1 MIFGKY
7 INKFYKKYFWHFFFG
22 IITLI
27 FVDYIQLFIPEI
39 VGNIVGS
46 VKNGGIN
53 IGNYEFLIT
62 HVIYIAVI
70 GLGMFIGRHLW
81 RVCIFGESIRI
92 QSDLRKEMFLKTEV
106 LTQRFYKQNKTGALL
121 AYFSNDL
128 ETLEEA
134 FGFGVVQ
141 LVDGV
146 FLLIMSII
154 KMSKI
159 HGTLTLIVL
168 IPLAMLGV
176 SAFFIDRLLEAKYEK
191 RQKAFENM
199 SDFAQENFT
208 GIRVIKAFVKEK
220 KELKL
225 FAKEAKKNKDANINY
240 VRTSAALDVIFDA
253 LIYLVFG
260 IIMIG
265 GSYLVYLNIQTLG
278 ETGIPVED
286 LVKFV
291 GFADT
296 LIWPVFALAG
306 VINLIAR
313 ARTSYKRIESLLDEK
328 VEINDLLVE
337 IENQEETEQEEIK
350 GGIEF
355 KNFNFAYPDDPERLI
370 LKDINLKINPG
381 ENIGI
386 VGKIGSGKSTLVNM
400 LFRLYNVEENTLFID
415 DNDIMH
421 LPVKKV
427 RDVIGYC
434 PQDNFLFS
442 DTVRSNIAFS
452 NPDLPLEEV
461 EAAAEFANV
470 KENILEFT
478 NQYDTL
484 IGEKGVSLSG
494 GQKQRISIARAVV
507 KDPKILVLDDSVS
520 AVDVKTE
527 ETILNN
533 IRHIRKGKTTILIAS
548 RVSTVMNLDRIIV
561 LKDGK
566 VDAFGTHE
574 ECLQKSKVYARMVE
588 LQSLEKEME
597 GE

>member
-1 MIFGKY
+1 MVFGKY
-7 INKFYKKYFWHFFFG
+7 INKYYKKYFWYFVFG
-22 IITLI
+22 ILTLI

-39 VGNIVGS
+39 VGNIVDTLGD
-46 VKNGGIN
+46 NG
-53 IGNYEFLIT
+53 IGKDNWTFLIT
-62 HVIYIAVI
+62 QVLYIITI
-70 GLGMFIGRHLW
+70 GCGMFFGRFLW
-81 RVCIFGESIRI
+81 RICIFGESIRI
-92 QSDLRKEMFLKTEV
+92 QADLRRDMFEKAEV
-106 LTQRFYKQNKTGALL
+106 LTQRFYKKNKTGAIL

-134 FGFGVVQ
+134 LGFGIVQ

-159 HGTLTLIVL
+159 NSKLTLIVL
-168 IPLAMLGV
+168 IPLGLLGI
-176 SAFFIDRLLEAKYEK
+176 SAFFIDRIMEAKYEK
-191 RQKAFENM
+191 RQKAYEDM
-199 SDFAQENFT
+199 SDFAQESFT

-220 KELKL
+220 KELHQ
-225 FAKEAKKNKDANINY
+225 FAKEAKKNKDANIGF
-240 VRTSAALDVIFDA
+240 VRASVALDIIFDI

-260 IIMIG
+260 IILLG
-265 GSYLVYLNIQTLG
+265 GSYLVFLYISSKG
-278 ETGIPVED
+278 DTGISVGQ

-291 GFADT
+291 GYADT

-313 ARTSYKRIESLLDEK
+313 ARTSYKRIASLLDEE
-328 VEINDLLVE
+328 VEIVDDNVV
-337 IENQEETEQEEIK
+337 IPSEIK
-350 GGIEF
+350 GSIEF
-355 KNFNFAYPDDPERLI
+355 KNFNFAFPDDPENNVLE
-370 LKDINLKINPG
+370 DINVSIKAG
-381 ENIGI
+381 ETIGI

-415 DNDIMH
+415 GYDIMH
-421 LPVKKV
+421 LPVKLV

-452 NPDLPLEEV
+452 NPEIEQSKVEE
-461 EAAAEFANV
+461 AAEFACV
-470 KENILEFT
+470 KANIEDFS

-494 GQKQRISIARAVV
+494 GQKQRISIARAVI
-507 KDPKILVLDDSVS
+507 KDPQILVLDDSVS

-527 ETILNN
+527 EEILHN
-533 IRHIRKGKTTILIAS
+533 IRTKRKGKTTILLAS
-548 RVSTVMNLDRIIV
+548 RVSTVKSLDKILV
-561 LKDGK
+561 LKEGK

-574 ECLQKSKVYARMVE
+574 ECLEKSKVYARMVE
-588 LQSLEKEME
+588 LQTLEKELE

>member
-134 FGFGVVQ
+134 FGFGIVQ

-265 GSYLVYLNIQTLG
+265 GSYLVYINIQTLG